1 MEGKRLIR
9 TLHLQNLLSFGPES
23 REITLEPL
31 NVLIGPNA
39 SGKSNLIESMAILRA
54 TPKDLTAPIREGGG
68 MGEWLWK
75 GAKTVPTAKV
85 EATVAYPEGIMPL
98 RYRLCMTLV
107 GQRLEIVDE
116 AVENERSKTGYKDA
130 ATRFV
135 LSVEN
140 EPPGKSAETDTYFF
154 YRFQGGNPVL
164 NVRTAIGAQAR
175 AGTDEGRTR
184 RYLRRE
190 DLSPEQSVLSQRK
203 DPDQYPEI
211 TYLGNQFANIRLYR
225 EWNLGRYTAPR
236 MPQKADLPDDF
247 LLEDASNLGLVL
259 NDLQNRAGTRR
270 VVLEKF
276 RQCYESVEDITTKVQ
291 GSTVQIFVHEKGLN
305 QPIPASRLS
314 DGTLRYLCLLTL
326 LCHPTPPPLLCIEEP
341 ELGLHPDI
349 LTTLA
354 ELLVEASQR
363 TQLIVTTHS
372 DALVSALTDTPE
384 SVLVFE
390 HDETGTHLRRLEA
403 ARLKQWLE
411 KYSLGELWRMGEIGG
426 TRW

>member
-23 REITLEPL
+23 VEIALEPL

-39 SGKSNLIESMAILRA
+39 SGRSNLIESIALLRA

-68 MGEWLWK
+68 IGEWLWK
-75 GAKTVPTAKV
+75 GEKAIPTAKV
-85 EATVAYPEGIMPL
+85 EATVVYPDGIMPL
-98 RYRLCMTLV
+98 RYRLCMTIV

-116 AVENERSKTGYKDA
+116 SVENERSSK
-130 ATRFV
+130 
-135 LSVEN
+135 
-140 EPPGKSAETDTYFF
+140 PAETDVYFF
-154 YRFQGGNPVL
+154 YRFQGGNPAL
-164 NVRTAIGAQAR
+164 NVRTAIGSQAR
-175 AGTDEGRTR
+175 AGTDEGRIR
-184 RYLRRE
+184 RHLRRE

-211 TYLGNQFANIRLYR
+211 TYLGNQFANMRLYR

-259 NDLQNRAGTRR
+259 NDLQNRSGTRR
-270 VVLEKF
+270 VLLEKF
-276 RQCYESVEDITTKVQ
+276 RQFYEAIEDITTKVQ
-291 GSTVQIFVHEKGLN
+291 GGTVQIFVHEKGLN
-305 QPIPASRLS
+305 QPIPATRLS

-341 ELGLHPDI
+341 ELGLHPDV
-349 LTTLA
+349 LTTVA

-403 ARLKQWLE
+403 ARLKEWLE

>member
-1 MEGKRLIR
+1 MEGQRLIR

-23 REITLEPL
+23 EEITLEPL

-39 SGKSNLIESMAILRA
+39 SGKSNLIESIAILRA

-68 MGEWLWK
+68 IGEWLWK
-75 GAKTVPTAKV
+75 GGKTIPTAKV
-85 EATVAYPEGIMPL
+85 EATVAYPQGIMPL
-98 RYRLCMTLV
+98 RYRLCMTLT

-116 AVENERSKTGYKDA
+116 AVENERPSKPT
-130 ATRFV
+130 
-135 LSVEN
+135 
-140 EPPGKSAETDTYFF
+140 ETEVYFF
-154 YRFQGGNPVL
+154 YRFQGGNPTL
-164 NVRTAIGAQAR
+164 NVRTAIGAHAP
-175 AGTDEGRTR
+175 AGTVEGRTKR
-184 RYLRRE
+184 RLPRE

-225 EWNLGRYTAPR
+225 EWNLGHYTAPR

-247 LLEDASNLGLVL
+247 LLEDTSNLGLVL
-259 NDLQNRAGTRR
+259 NDLQNRSGTKR
-270 VVLEKF
+270 VLLEKF
-276 RQCYESVEDITTKVQ
+276 RQCYEGIEDITTKVQ
-291 GSTVQIFVHEKGLN
+291 GGTVQIFVHEQGLN
-305 QPIPASRLS
+305 QPIPATRLS
-314 DGTLRYLCLLTL
+314 DGTLRYLGLLTL

-349 LTTLA
+349 LTTVA

-390 HDETGTHLRRLEA
+390 HDDTGTHLRRLEA
-403 ARLKQWLE
+403 TRLKQWVE

-426 TRW
+426 TGW

>member
-1 MEGKRLIR
+1 M
-9 TLHLQNLLSFGPES
+9 
-23 REITLEPL
+23 
-31 NVLIGPNA
+31 
-39 SGKSNLIESMAILRA
+39 
-54 TPKDLTAPIREGGG
+54 
-68 MGEWLWK
+68 
-75 GAKTVPTAKV
+75 
-85 EATVAYPEGIMPL
+85 YPDGVMPL
-98 RYRLCMTLV
+98 RYRLCMTTV

-116 AVENERSKTGYKDA
+116 SVENERSSK
-130 ATRFV
+130 
-135 LSVEN
+135 
-140 EPPGKSAETDTYFF
+140 PAETDVYFF
-154 YRFQGGNPVL
+154 YRFQGGNPAL
-164 NVRTAIGAQAR
+164 NVRTAIGSQAR

-184 RYLRRE
+184 RHLRRE

-211 TYLGNQFANIRLYR
+211 TYLGNQFANLRLYR

-259 NDLQNRAGTRR
+259 NDLQNRSGTRR
-270 VVLEKF
+270 VLLEKF
-276 RQCYESVEDITTKVQ
+276 RQCYEGIEDITTKVQ
-291 GSTVQIFVHEKGLN
+291 GGTVQIFVHEKGLN
-305 QPIPASRLS
+305 QPIPATRLS

-349 LTTLA
+349 LTTVA

-372 DALVSALTDTPE
+372 DVLVSALTDTPE
-384 SVLVFE
+384 SVVVFE
-390 HDETGTHLRRLEA
+390 HDDTGTHPRRLEA

-411 KYSLGELWRMGEIGG
+411 KYSLGELWRMGELGG

>member
-1 MEGKRLIR
+1 MEGQRLIR

-23 REITLEPL
+23 EEITLEPL

-68 MGEWLWK
+68 IGDWLWK
-75 GAKTVPTAKV
+75 GGKTIPTAKV
-85 EATVAYPEGIMPL
+85 EGTVEYPEGIMPL

-116 AVENERSKTGYKDA
+116 AVENERPSK
-130 ATRFV
+130 
-135 LSVEN
+135 
-140 EPPGKSAETDTYFF
+140 PGETDVDFF
-154 YRFQGGNPVL
+154 YRFQRGNPAI
-164 NVRTAIGAQAR
+164 NIRTDIGVHAR

-184 RYLRRE
+184 RHLRRE

-211 TYLGNQFANIRLYR
+211 TYLGNQFSSIRLYR
-225 EWNLGRYTAPR
+225 DWNLGRYAAPR

-259 NDLQNRAGTRR
+259 NDLQNRPGSRR
-270 VVLEKF
+270 VLLEQFK
-276 RQCYESVEDITTKVQ
+276 QCYEGVEDITTKVQ
-291 GSTVQIFVHEKGLN
+291 GGTVQIFVHEKGLT
-305 QPIPASRLS
+305 QPIPATRLS

-349 LTTLA
+349 LTTVA

-363 TQLIVTTHS
+363 TQLVVTTHS
-372 DALVSALTDTPE
+372 DALVSALTDTPG

-403 ARLKQWLE
+403 TRLKQWLG
-411 KYSLGELWRMGEIGG
+411 KYALGELWRMGEIGG